1 MSINTGLVFSA
12 AVTSAV
18 GLVGVFQ
25 RPSSVF
31 HQRMRM
37 LCLLERERCGK
48 QWRREVC
55 SAFWESR
62 AAVYKLNPENFS
74 TNETILSF
82 LLQTDCERR
91 LASRPSPQP
100 LGLWATA
107 VAAAVVAV
115 FKSAVGENLTA
126 VGTKLH
132 RICYQY

>member
-1 MSINTGLVFSA
+1 
-12 AVTSAV
+12 
-18 GLVGVFQ
+18 
-25 RPSSVF
+25 
-31 HQRMRM
+31 M

-62 AAVYKLNPENFS
+62 AAVYKLNPENFF

-82 LLQTDCERR
+82 LLQTDRELR
-91 LASRPSPQP
+91 LAPRPSPQP
-100 LGLWATA
+100 SGLRVTA

-126 VGTKLH
+126 VGSKLCCSRH
-132 RICYQY
+132 RY